1 MFCKNCGAEL
11 ADGAAF
17 CTNCGARLEAPAN
30 PYPDAQP
37 NPYSGAPANTYAAY
51 PPPAA
56 PAAYPANTPKKSSRK
71 WLIPVII
78 GIVVAAVVIL
88 VLVLKK
94 TCPVC
99 GKTFWFGGKTY
110 FGQTICGDCADKLN
124 SGLDGLSDLIG
135 GLGSLFG

>member
-11 ADGAAF
+11 AEGAAF
-17 CTNCGARLEAPAN
+17 CTNCGARLDAPAN
-30 PYPDAQP
+30 PYGSAQP
-37 NPYSGAPANTYAAY
+37 AAAY

-56 PAAYPANTPKKSSRK
+56 PAAYPVNAPKKSSRK

-78 GIVVAAVVIL
+78 GLVVAVAVIL
-88 VLVLKK
+88 ALVLKK
-94 TCPVC
+94 TCALC
-99 GKTFWFGGKTY
+99 GKTFWFGGKSY